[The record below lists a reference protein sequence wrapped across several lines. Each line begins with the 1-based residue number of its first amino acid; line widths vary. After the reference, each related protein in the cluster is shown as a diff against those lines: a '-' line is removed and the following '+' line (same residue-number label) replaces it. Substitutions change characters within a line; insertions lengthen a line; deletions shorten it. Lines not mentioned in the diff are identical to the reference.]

1 MTHINVSIEVTD
13 ENRAIIYVALDR
25 SDGKYY
31 ACDAGCLDEPVA
43 LS

>member
-13 ENRAIIYVALDR
+13 DNRAMIYVALDR

-31 ACDAGCLDEPVA
+31 ACDGGCLDEPVA